1 MPKSA
6 ARKKWMFALGLLI
19 LVAAVT
25 AIFWPSE
32 KGFIGQPVRYSDGT
46 TLTLKEVTYG
56 TVHRYRGGFWERI
69 ISLLRRE
76 LGSKYASRRDVLTTD
91 RPSVTFWFDRR
102 GATSG
107 DLVLCDESGFGIV
120 GDYSMMRL
128 KPPISTMEGWAFA
141 AWPRRQRTFT
151 VRVYELGKGYGDDTL
166 LGEFTVR
173 NPKPDNYPVWTAPP
187 LPVRATNGDLSVN
200 LFDLTAGVGHGSL
213 KWKPALSPTVSQTRA
228 GFRVE
233 RNGRPTKEWGIA
245 TVEASDATGNLI
257 RRLGG
262 TSFEPDAEFAEL
274 HPHLWPSE
282 SAWKLRVGFSQRSN
296 FVASELWTLRGI
308 PLTGAVLTNTLL
320 TQTNLQGALLQ
331 YTGQESGA
339 RWGDDQR
346 FNFRVTPGRAD
357 YRVTLVRAVDDNGR
371 EATVGA
377 SFEGGIY
384 LGSGSKQ
391 DWGFGL
397 RLSTNATSLDLTLAL
412 HQTRYIE
419 FLARPQIISTNG
431 TGP

>member
-1 MPKSA
+1 
-6 ARKKWMFALGLLI
+6 MFALGLLI
-19 LVAAVT
+19 LIAAMA

-32 KGFIGQPVRYSDGT
+32 KGSIGQPVRYSDGT

-56 TVHRYRGGFWERI
+56 TVHRYRSGGFRERI
-69 ISLLRRE
+69 VSLLPRK
-76 LGSKYASRRDVLTTD
+76 LAAKYASRRDVLRTD

-102 GATSG
+102 GTPAMYG
-107 DLVLCDESGFGIV
+107 DLVLCDENGFGIV
-120 GDYSMMRL
+120 GDYLMMRL
-128 KPPISTMEGWAFA
+128 DPPNSTMEGWAFE

-151 VRVYELGKGYGDDTL
+151 VRVYERGSRYGEATL

-187 LPVRATNGDLSVN
+187 LPMRATNGDLSVN

-213 KWKPALSPTVSQTRA
+213 KWKPALNPTVSQTRA

-262 TSFEPDAEFAEL
+262 TSSEPDAEFAEL

-308 PLTGAVLTNTLL
+308 PLTGTDLTNTLL

-331 YTGQESGA
+331 YTGQQRGA
-339 RWGDDQR
+339 GSGDDQR
-346 FNFRVTPGRAD
+346 FNFRVTPGRTD

-371 EATVGA
+371 EATVGG
-377 SFEGGIY
+377 SFEGAVY
-384 LGSGSKQ
+384 LGFGSKQ

-397 RLSTNATSLDLTLAL
+397 RVNTNATSLDLTLAL
-412 HQTRYIE
+412 HQTRYVE